1 MTSAPVQSSRCHPL
15 PPLQVQVSELELQ
28 ASKLAEQDMRA
39 AEILD
44 EQLTAMLTKIDGV
57 ETLGRP
63 NLRAVRILLEMLLK
77 LRNGTAVLL
86 KCLLLRAFAFI
97 CAVRVNPMH
106 APRPGRNSCSVAKQ
120 PAN

>member
-1 MTSAPVQSSRCHPL
+1 
-15 PPLQVQVSELELQ
+15 VQVSELELQ

-63 NLRAVRILLEMLLK
+63 NLRAVRILVEMLLK
-77 LRNGTAVLL
+77 LRN
-86 KCLLLRAFAFI
+86 
-97 CAVRVNPMH
+97 
-106 APRPGRNSCSVAKQ
+106 
-120 PAN
+120 